1 MVISTTPQEATKFLL
16 RSFNLFFGQDENA
29 SPIHLIATEN
39 INCILPANDDFLEA
53 QELARAEIFSTSV
66 AQSLTVNLEGEMRNT
81 RIPH

>member
-29 SPIHLIATEN
+29 SPIHLNATEN

-53 QELARAEIFSTSV
+53 QELA
-66 AQSLTVNLEGEMRNT
+66 
-81 RIPH
+81 